1 MPIFGKGLN
10 VPSIVKFYNFGRLQ
24 GGLQQDYNEQFYVKV
39 QDWAIHHR
47 MEILEFKDGN
57 LSVKLEHA

>member
-39 QDWAIHHR
+39 
-47 MEILEFKDGN
+47 
-57 LSVKLEHA
+57 